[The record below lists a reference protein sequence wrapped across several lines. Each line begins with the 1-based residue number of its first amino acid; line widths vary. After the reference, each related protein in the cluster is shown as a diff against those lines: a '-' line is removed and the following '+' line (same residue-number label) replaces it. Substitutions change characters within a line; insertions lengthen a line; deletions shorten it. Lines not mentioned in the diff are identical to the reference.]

1 MERRDERVGVPKGR
15 VGGAP
20 KRVRLA
26 ALALAAAL
34 AFPGVGATVAQDYA
48 TLVRMLHDAD
58 DFRVRVQAAFALGNS
73 HDALYRGDLE
83 RALRDRNEAVR
94 AAAATA
100 LGRLGSQAAV
110 PALERARRDASTA
123 VRTQADRALAELA
136 TAAAQVAPPRS
147 PTVPA
152 STVSAAIAPPPQA
165 RAIDWNRIQ
174 AVVVVGSMH
183 DRSGFRGGS
192 LVSPLREEI
201 AAQLAGLDR
210 VAFFPSGTQL
220 DAATRDQIARRHLPM
235 VRMDGNLVRVATQE
249 RPPRDLAVRCEVS
262 LTLLDEPSGN
272 LRGMMQ
278 GAATGVESREADVR
292 SQEAR
297 LARQALAGAVRSAMS
312 SAGSALA
319 RVASR

>member
-1 MERRDERVGVPKGR
+1 MERRGDAEEAPKGR
-15 VGGAP
+15 ARGAP
-20 KRVRLA
+20 KGVRLA
-26 ALALAAAL
+26 AFALAASL
-34 AFPGVGATVAQDYA
+34 LLPGLGASVAQDYA

-83 RALRDRNEAVR
+83 RALRDHNEAVR

-110 PALERARRDASTA
+110 PALERARRDGSAA

-147 PTVPA
+147 TTVPA
-152 STVSAAIAPPPQA
+152 STVSAAIAPAPQA
-165 RAIDWNRIQ
+165 RPIDWARVQ
-174 AVVVVGSMH
+174 AVVVVGSTH

-192 LVSPLREEI
+192 LVTPLREEL

-210 VAFFPSGTQL
+210 IAFFPSGTQL
-220 DAATRDQIARRHLPM
+220 DAATREQIARRHLPM
-235 VRMDGNLVRVATQE
+235 VRMDASLVRVATQE

-278 GAATGVESREADVR
+278 GAATGVESRETDVR
-292 SQEAR
+292 AQEAR